1 MERLINTLNC
11 KYGVHQVLKLV
22 LPITPSPSTI
32 SILFKES

>member
-1 MERLINTLNC
+1 MEVNKHLNC
-11 KYGVHQVLKLV
+11 MVHQVLKLV